1 MPSQSLQV
9 NTSNVC
15 DVKFDP
21 FSNNHLMSTDSDPPL
36 LTYQTRYATLWF
48 ACRLLN
54 LVMFQK
60 HLFCYGDALY
70 DFIFQVSP
78 EISAGRGE
86 QMASKLNAAIYMS
99 SRHFSPV
106 DTTP

>member
-1 MPSQSLQV
+1 
-9 NTSNVC
+9 
-15 DVKFDP
+15 
-21 FSNNHLMSTDSDPPL
+21 MSTDSDPPL

-48 ACRLLN
+48 ACHLLN

-60 HLFCYGDALY
+60 LSTFQHLFCYGDALY

-106 DTTP
+106 DPTP